1 MVECVVKGAPPCRAA
16 PFVGLSRVPLLSVT
30 RLSPFVRAVR
40 SPPSV
45 TEAARYLRRL
55 MPIMP
60 STAVKTAQSAMTV
73 CGSIGG
79 TSFRG
84 CPGWRSTFS
93 NSSRI
98 PSLRGVLFCC
108 GYTPKRATLPCTRS
122 IVPRRADRL
131 RRDLV
136 RLDAFPAF
144 RYTAILRPGGGTAD
158 ASVSKTD
165 IERCVG
171 SNPTPGTTLSWKSP
185 NNRIERTR
193 SPSRGGVRTARSDAV
208 KKTARRAV
216 FRRLP
221 EGACAEG
228 RERPRKRTRE
238 SHPGHHSFLEI
249 PQQLNRTSTKPLARW

>member
-1 MVECVVKGAPPCRAA
+1 MRRERCPALPGSTVRWFKLGSFVVGDPAF
-16 PFVGLSRVPLLSVT
+16 PFCTGCSLT
-30 RLSPFVRAVR
+30 
-40 SPPSV
+40 PSV

-60 STAVKTAQSAMTV
+60 STTVKTAQSAMTV
-73 CGSIGG
+73 CGSIGSTFFG
-79 TSFRG
+79 G
-84 CPGWRSTFS
+84 CPGWRSAFG

-108 GYTPKRATLPCTRS
+108 GTAPKRATMPCTRS

-131 RRDLV
+131 RHGPV

-171 SNPTPGTTLSWKSP
+171 SNPTPGTILSWKSP
-185 NNRIERTR
+185 NNRTERTR
-193 SPSRGGVRTARSDAV
+193 SPSHGRVRAWNECFT
-208 KKTARRAV
+208 
-216 FRRLP
+216 
-221 EGACAEG
+221 
-228 RERPRKRTRE
+228 
-238 SHPGHHSFLEI
+238 
-249 PQQLNRTSTKPLARW
+249 

>member
-1 MVECVVKGAPPCRAA
+1 MKGAPPCRAA

-30 RLSPFVRAVR
+30 RLSLLCGLFAHPPFRHRGRTLFA
-40 SPPSV
+40 
-45 TEAARYLRRL
+45 
-55 MPIMP
+55 
-60 STAVKTAQSAMTV
+60 TAYADHAKHHSEDCAKRDAV
-73 CGSIGG
+73 CGSMGG

-84 CPGWRSTFS
+84 CPGRRSTFG

-108 GYTPKRATLPCTRS
+108 GHAPKHATMPCTRS

-131 RRDLV
+131 RHDPV

-171 SNPTPGTTLSWKSP
+171 SNPTPGTILSWKSP

-193 SPSRGGVRTARSDAV
+193 SPSHGGS
-208 KKTARRAV
+208 RAWNEC
-216 FRRLP
+216 F
-221 EGACAEG
+221 
-228 RERPRKRTRE
+228 T
-238 SHPGHHSFLEI
+238 
-249 PQQLNRTSTKPLARW
+249 

>member
-16 PFVGLSRVPLLSVT
+16 PFVGLSRVSLLSVT

-45 TEAARYLRRL
+45 TEAAHYLRRL

-60 STAVKTAQSAMTV
+60 STTVKTAQSAMTV

-131 RRDLV
+131 RHDLV

-171 SNPTPGTTLSWKSP
+171 SNPTPGTILSWKSP
-185 NNRIERTR
+185 NN
-193 SPSRGGVRTARSDAV
+193 
-208 KKTARRAV
+208 
-216 FRRLP
+216 
-221 EGACAEG
+221 
-228 RERPRKRTRE
+228 
-238 SHPGHHSFLEI
+238 
-249 PQQLNRTSTKPLARW
+249 